1 MTNQQKIEEFMIAA
15 KQSIP
20 EVPTYPTEKIA
31 KLRAMLVLEEALELI
46 VKGLGVTLLRDGYGE
61 IYSLQNLLS
70 TLKDMTPIKED
81 ETNLLQLA
89 DGIADLEYVS
99 TGTASACGI
108 KMQPIFDEV
117 HRSNMTKSIDGTF
130 REDGKYVKGP
140 NYSKADIQRELDRQ
154 MKLCTVCGKSDP
166 QNTYCPEHT
175 ELIPCDCH
183 VYEICEVCNAR
194 K

>member
-20 EVPTYPTEKIA
+20 EVPTYPTEEVA

-46 VKGLGVTLLRDGYGE
+46 VRGLGVTNLVVMPTEFQSGSMISLEYLLYR
-61 IYSLQNLLS
+61 I
-70 TLKDMTPIKED
+70 KDVSVEKNKPTD
-81 ETNLLQLA
+81 LLQLA

-117 HRSNMTKSIDGTF
+117 HRSNMTKFIDGLV

-140 NYSKADIQRELDRQ
+140 SYSKADIQGELGRQ
-154 MKLCTVCGKSDP
+154 MKRCTVCGKPDP
-166 QNTYCPEHT
+166 QNTYCPEHNDKIS
-175 ELIPCDCH
+175 E
-183 VYEICEVCNAR
+183 
-194 K
+194 